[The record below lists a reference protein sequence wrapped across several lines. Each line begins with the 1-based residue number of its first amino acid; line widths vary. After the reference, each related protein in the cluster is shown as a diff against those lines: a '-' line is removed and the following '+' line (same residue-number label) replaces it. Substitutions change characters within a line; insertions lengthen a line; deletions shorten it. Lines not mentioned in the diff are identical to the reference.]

1 MKFKHLLF
9 TASLVF
15 CGLDLNAQGCVAVR
29 GFGGCGVASGGG
41 LALAP
46 KQWQFGANYRYFK
59 SYKHF
64 KGDEE
69 QHERLVKQTQVIN
82 YSNTIDLSAAY
93 GLTPRWQVNVNVPVS
108 YTDRSSYYEHGGQS
122 ASFAGARKTSTA
134 AGLGDARVGLSRW
147 LWNPVSHSSSNLSVG
162 LGLKLPT
169 GNWNVKDSFYNV
181 MMADPVSGGQSRQT
195 VYRPVDQS
203 IQLGDGGLGLALDL
217 QGFWEMKH
225 GLFAYANAFY
235 LVNPRGVNGT
245 LTNRR
250 ASITVPGNPVPQVFT
265 NEYMCSVPDQ
275 YAARFGFLSQSQM
288 SGLSVS
294 WGLRME
300 GVPVRD
306 LLGESLGFRRP
317 GYTIAAEPG
326 LNYMKGNTTVN
337 INIPIA
343 LYRIR
348 NQSVTDKQVQD
359 ATGVPRNGDAAFA
372 DFLISVGVTYRL
384 SAPKA
389 KNILEH

>member
-1 MKFKHLLF
+1 
-9 TASLVF
+9 
-15 CGLDLNAQGCVAVR
+15 
-29 GFGGCGVASGGG
+29 
-41 LALAP
+41 
-46 KQWQFGANYRYFK
+46 
-59 SYKHF
+59 
-64 KGDEE
+64 
-69 QHERLVKQTQVIN
+69 
-82 YSNTIDLSAAY
+82 
-93 GLTPRWQVNVNVPVS
+93 
-108 YTDRSSYYEHGGQS
+108 
-122 ASFAGARKTSTA
+122 
-134 AGLGDARVGLSRW
+134 
-147 LWNPVSHSSSNLSVG
+147 
-162 LGLKLPT
+162 
-169 GNWNVKDSFYNV
+169 
-181 MMADPVSGGQSRQT
+181 MMPDPVSGGQSRQT

-250 ASITVPGNPVPQVFT
+250 ASITVPGKPVPQVFT

-326 LNYMKGNTTVN
+326 LNYMKGNTTLN